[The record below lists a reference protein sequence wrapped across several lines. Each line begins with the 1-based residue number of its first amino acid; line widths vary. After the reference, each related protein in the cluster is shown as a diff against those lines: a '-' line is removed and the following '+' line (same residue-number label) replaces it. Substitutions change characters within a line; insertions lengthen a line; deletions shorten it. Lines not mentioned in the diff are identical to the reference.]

1 MITHRV
7 PKSALII
14 GGLLIASTMVL
25 ANVGRADWREVP
37 TDKQQINMHVPG
49 MEHWNPG
56 YWKKDDED
64 GTYNRG
70 TGYYTQWRKIEEY
83 GIHAYLTYQKRVK
96 QFHYYTVRDQV
107 RWQLEEDFANFD
119 GDINTY
125 DSRLGEFEYIY
136 FTAKIGWITR
146 KCVGFQKLFAGR
158 HKIIYGHYCP
168 SRDNPVDDDM
178 VGPLIDSIN
187 LNYRTGA
194 SVVPSAK
201 SEAEVSSEP
210 EVMARSAD
218 EISLRK
224 TISVQDVYDTAKTHC
239 ETFGKTSYLLSNAV
253 GDGVYTFRCE

>member
-25 ANVGRADWREVP
+25 TNVARADWREVP

-56 YWKKDDED
+56 YWQEVQADS
-64 GTYNRG
+64 TPARG
-70 TGYYTQWRKIEEY
+70 TAYYTKWRKIKEY
-83 GIHAYLTYQKRVK
+83 GIHAFLTYQKPAK
-96 QFHYYTVRDQV
+96 KFKYYTVRDQV
-107 RWQLEEDFANFD
+107 RWQLEEDFAYFD

-125 DSRLGEFEYIY
+125 ESTLGEFEYIY
-136 FTAKIGWITR
+136 FSAKIGQITR
-146 KCVGFQKLFAGR
+146 KCVGFQNLFAGR
-158 HKIIYGHYCP
+158 KKVIYGHYCL
-168 SRDNPVDDDM
+168 SGDRPVDEDM
-178 VGPLIDSIN
+178 VGRLIDSIN
-187 LNYRTGA
+187 LDYRTGA

-224 TISVQDVYDTAKTHC
+224 TVSVQDVYDTAKTHC